1 MRKMDESENLQRF
14 KRFGARRSSCWGFW
28 PAANT
33 SGLDN
38 YPTFFF
44 VSFVFSFVQRRLFFF
59 VLQTFEP
66 PFCHS
71 DKKLF
76 FLKNRIKSG

>member
-1 MRKMDESENLQRF
+1 MDESENLQRF

-44 VSFVFSFVQRRLFFF
+44 VSFVFSFVQRRLFFSFYRRLSRHF
-59 VLQTFEP
+59 VIRARNI
-66 PFCHS
+66 
-71 DKKLF
+71 F
-76 FLKNRIKSG
+76 FFF

>member
-38 YPTFFF
+38 YPTFLLFRSCF
-44 VSFVFSFVQRRLFFF
+44 RSCNVDFFF
-59 VLQTFEP
+59 RFTDV
-66 PFCHS
+66 
-71 DKKLF
+71 
-76 FLKNRIKSG
+76 

>member
-1 MRKMDESENLQRF
+1 MDESENLQRF

-44 VSFVFSFVQRRLFFF
+44 VSFVFSFVQRRLFFRF
-59 VLQTFEP
+59 TDVWAAILSFGQET
-66 PFCHS
+66 
-71 DKKLF
+71 F
-76 FLKNRIKSG
+76 FLKQIE